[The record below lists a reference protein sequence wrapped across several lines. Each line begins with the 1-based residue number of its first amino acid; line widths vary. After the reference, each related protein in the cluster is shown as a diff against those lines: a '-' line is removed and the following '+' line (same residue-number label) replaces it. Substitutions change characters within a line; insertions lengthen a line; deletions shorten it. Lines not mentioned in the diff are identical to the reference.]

1 MLKRLSILLLLAAAS
16 PMSAQSL
23 DEILSTVPPGDASV
37 LPQIIA
43 LAEGGDAR
51 AQVSAAMRLL
61 ASEDVAA
68 QEEGVVFAV
77 SAGEAGLGEGWY
89 LYGLARDAGLGT
101 REQSRS
107 SAHAAFELSAG
118 TGYAPGISAYLKA
131 NSSESAEKAWDRYV
145 YDYQNTDN
153 PKRLLRK
160 QAALVY
166 AAMNGHAQ
174 ARHHLG
180 SQFARSGDPE
190 QEKIAFQLYLAGKSG
205 ADLSMRRTYYF
216 ATQGDAEA
224 MREIGASFLRVDL
237 QSSMA
242 LPESEFQGVRW
253 YLRAIEA
260 GSVEAMSDLGWYY
273 AVDGITIGKGPHIA
287 EAAALLSEAARKG
300 STTAAE
306 RLARLETAVAIHAD
320 RAASEARLKAFLTEL
335 ALAIVFNDAPVEAQ
349 SWTRDNCAG
358 IDGIGYFDSAAG
370 DAAAIFGGCSKY

>member
-1 MLKRLSILLLLAAAS
+1 
-16 PMSAQSL
+16 
-23 DEILSTVPPGDASV
+23 
-37 LPQIIA
+37 
-43 LAEGGDAR
+43 
-51 AQVSAAMRLL
+51 
-61 ASEDVAA
+61 
-68 QEEGVVFAV
+68 
-77 SAGEAGLGEGWY
+77 
-89 LYGLARDAGLGT
+89 
-101 REQSRS
+101 
-107 SAHAAFELSAG
+107 
-118 TGYAPGISAYLKA
+118 
-131 NSSESAEKAWDRYV
+131 
-145 YDYQNTDN
+145 
-153 PKRLLRK
+153 
-160 QAALVY
+160 
-166 AAMNGHAQ
+166 
-174 ARHHLG
+174 
-180 SQFARSGDPE
+180 
-190 QEKIAFQLYLAGKSG
+190 
-205 ADLSMRRTYYF
+205 MRRTYYF